1 MREGDRV
8 GQIIK
13 ARSLKEINIS
23 PSTAREEALQNVAV
37 ILSTPELSV
46 PLDREFGISG
56 ESLDKPIGVAQAMI
70 TAEIFEK
77 VERLEPRVQ
86 VVEVT
91 FESCDTP
98 GKLIPCVEVE
108 FVE

>member
-1 MREGDRV
+1 M
-8 GQIIK
+8 GQVIK
-13 ARSLKEINIS
+13 AHMLQDINIS
-23 PSTAREEALQNVAV
+23 PATSREEAFQNVAV

-56 ESLDKPIGVAQAMI
+56 ECVDKPLGVAQAII

-86 VVEVT
+86 VIEVT
-91 FESCDTP
+91 FESCEMP